1 MIESS
6 SSSGDSDSNNRLD
19 IMNLMES
26 KKPMVRFT
34 VYTKLKKIMNSLN
47 DQTLSDIDRRILRGL
62 FVKHLKDF
70 DEEQRE
76 VMSQIPLIDRLKKTI
91 PKLILKKIQMQDFQ
105 FQ

>member
-26 KKPMVRFT
+26 KKPMFRFT
-34 VYTKLKKIMNSLN
+34 VYTKLKKIMNSFN

-62 FVKHLKDF
+62 FVK
-70 DEEQRE
+70 
-76 VMSQIPLIDRLKKTI
+76 P
-91 PKLILKKIQMQDFQ
+91 PWN
-105 FQ
+105 